1 MILHDEFLF
10 LTNEI
15 AGFRECRETRSEA
28 STTMVLCKKGYIDVF
43 FHDQMLRVG
52 ENDLLIRI
60 PRATELGPYEYSDDF
75 EFIELAV
82 PNDLFEELMFEQM
95 RVEPRWWQKQE
106 FLKAHPLFHLA
117 PLSIEVCEVFFRM
130 LELQFARPMTDYRRQ
145 IMKLM
150 ARGAMMEILNFLD
163 REIPAEEME
172 VARLA
177 VNTGDYTFHQFT
189 KLLRENPHQREVQWY
204 AEQIGITPKYLSEIC
219 KERSGKSASEWIADI
234 TIAELKHMLRDT
246 NMPIHKVAQELD
258 FPNASFF
265 CQYTKKH
272 TGLTPNQF
280 RKQKKN

>member
-1 MILHDEFLF
+1 MILHNEFIF
-10 LTNEI
+10 LTDEI
-15 AGFRECRETRSEA
+15 AGFRQCRETRSEA
-28 STTMVLCKKGYIDVF
+28 SSTMVLCTKGYIDVF
-43 FHDQMLRVG
+43 FHEDMLRINAG
-52 ENDLLIRI
+52 DLLIRI
-60 PRATELGPYEYSDDF
+60 PRATELGPYEFSEDF
-75 EFIELAV
+75 EFVELAI
-82 PNDLFEELMFEQM
+82 PNEIFEELMFEQM

-106 FLKAHPLFHLA
+106 FLKANPLFHLSEDSQEFCMA
-117 PLSIEVCEVFFRM
+117 TFNLLRLQM
-130 LELQFARPMTDYRRQ
+130 LRPFNDYRRQ

-150 ARGAMMEILNFLD
+150 ARCVMMEVLNYLD
-163 REIPAEEME
+163 WAIPEEE
-172 VARLA
+172 LDVARLA
-177 VNTGDYTFHQFT
+177 VNAGDYTFHQFT

-246 NMPIHKVAQELD
+246 NLPIHKVAQELD